1 MQKTG
6 VYNES
11 TERKAQK
18 GKGPFEFLILYIVLM
33 IKDAS
38 DSKAT
43 VINQKDSVCPLNLEK
58 VQKVLKHWPLG
69 YGNKQMVP
77 RLWLS
82 ISPTYLWSSVLF

>member
-18 GKGPFEFLILYIVLM
+18 GKGPFEFPILYIVLM

-38 DSKAT
+38 DFKSH
-43 VINQKDSVCPLNLEK
+43 C
-58 VQKVLKHWPLG
+58 H
-69 YGNKQMVP
+69 
-77 RLWLS
+77 
-82 ISPTYLWSSVLF
+82 